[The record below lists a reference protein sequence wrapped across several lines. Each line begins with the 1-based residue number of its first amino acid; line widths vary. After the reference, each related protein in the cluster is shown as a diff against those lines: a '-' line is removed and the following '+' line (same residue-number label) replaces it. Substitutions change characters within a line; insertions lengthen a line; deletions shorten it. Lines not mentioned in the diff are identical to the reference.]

1 MIIVYLDTQDSI
13 LLKSKDSSFILL
25 YYILQQSDKETLVWY
40 ADKLHKDYLTQKV
53 GCTLANL
60 DKQIRSLK
68 ERDIISTLG
77 KGKYKLNEKIFTI

>member
-40 ADKLHKDYLTQKV
+40 ADKLHKEYLIQKV

-60 DKQIRSLK
+60 DKMIKSLK
-68 ERDIISTLG
+68 ERSILSTLG